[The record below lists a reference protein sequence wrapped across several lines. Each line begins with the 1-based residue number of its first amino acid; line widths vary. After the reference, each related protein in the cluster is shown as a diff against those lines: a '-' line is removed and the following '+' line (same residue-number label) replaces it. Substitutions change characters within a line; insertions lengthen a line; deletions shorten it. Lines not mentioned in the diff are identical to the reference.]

1 MPSCGAREQ
10 VLDGTILSSKPFF
23 AEEWWG
29 KFRISRRSTSNQLT
43 KWKWIRV
50 RVDKQVRFEYAT
62 FERGNFWIQKEKFA
76 DSIISRYVWALEKRL
91 VYRKLT
97 GCHGFSCRPVLL
109 ISCVVVRSRC
119 VQKWILL
126 EWLFSLLPFLV
137 FPTQGM
143 HAITDTKW
151 SLVISLSVCYHH
163 QHHRRHFRCRS
174 RHHRHR
180 HFHHHRHHGRHHH
193 HYHYFFKIMLHLIWH
208 YPGSTVKNTSIIRRQ
223 V

>member
-1 MPSCGAREQ
+1 MRVNPCTCGRA
-10 VLDGTILSSKPFF
+10 SS
-23 AEEWWG
+23 
-29 KFRISRRSTSNQLT
+29 I
-43 KWKWIRV
+43 WI
-50 RVDKQVRFEYAT
+50 
-62 FERGNFWIQKEKFA
+62 
-76 DSIISRYVWALEKRL
+76 RYVWTCKFLNPERKICGINNIQIRVEGALENRPA
-91 VYRKLT
+91 YRKLT

-126 EWLFSLLPFLV
+126 EWLFSVLPFLV

-143 HAITDTKW
+143 QAITDTKW

-174 RHHRHR
+174 RHHRRR

-208 YPGSTVKNTSIIRRQ
+208 C
-223 V
+223 